1 MATPAIKACLV
12 RMLLLLL
19 KFLLSRNYCLIPA
32 PVDVPVIFWALTI
45 SAPSLEVIQR
55 ASSGL
60 LVVTCSVRRYCTRS
74 QASSGL
80 MTSANE
86 GIGVPSRPVMKILYR
101 SWLVAPHL
109 KREPAAKL

>member
-1 MATPAIKACLV
+1 GVEWCCGHRGAWAMSMACSLPVAPSKVPSQLLEQPPGTENFRLAAARWASPAIKACLV

-55 ASSGL
+55 ASSAL
-60 LVVTCSVRRYCTRS
+60 LVVTCSVRR
-74 QASSGL
+74 
-80 MTSANE
+80 
-86 GIGVPSRPVMKILYR
+86 
-101 SWLVAPHL
+101 
-109 KREPAAKL
+109 